1 MEYLAFT
8 FPGGLTI
15 NAPSTVPQGGL
26 VQLNTILGNAIT
38 LFIIAGMILA
48 LAFLVWGGI
57 SWITSGGDK
66 AKLQSA
72 RSKITGATVG
82 LTLLFLSFFILSI
95 ISYFFNIELLNLSR

>member
-15 NAPSTVPQGGL
+15 NAPKTVPQGGL
-26 VQLNTILGNAIT
+26 SRLSSILGNAIAI
-38 LFIIAGMILA
+38 FIIAGIILA

-72 RSKITGATVG
+72 RSKITGAIVG
-82 LTLLFLSFFILSI
+82 LILLFLSFFIMSI
-95 ISYFFNIELLNLSR
+95 VSYLFHIELLNLSR